1 MKKGYNTTIDEQEK
15 EERGGKE
22 IGKLGKG
29 DEVGLGKK
37 GKGGLKEEG
46 IENEVR
52 IEEER
57 KNGIILSIF
66 PNFFKIFSCTL
77 TIKV

>member
-1 MKKGYNTTIDEQEK
+1 M
-15 EERGGKE
+15 
-22 IGKLGKG
+22 
-29 DEVGLGKK
+29 GLGKK